1 MYCSTSTD
9 WDLPYRRRT
18 RQQSHYHPLYR
29 RVAVTDAC
37 TEPNFLTVCKSTP
50 LIHKYLTRKEQNPE
64 DRGQFEAASR
74 GFVSKQC
81 DMIQAPLDSGAA
93 AQKEADRCSWFYLF
107 SQLKLLHKTSF
118 NRLCGLKLACIYELS
133 RVRLSNN
140 NMKSSLIGNVF
151 PSLAIS
157 VRLISLQLSKRR
169 EEKKKKPQWRC
180 YKIKILA
187 CKEREREGEGTNN
200 GILPEKP
207 WFTRRLRA
215 TRLVLVELI
224 FTYVKTR
231 NANYLFCFVF
241 SWLLSLRF
249 EFTGQR
255 P

>member
-169 EEKKKKPQWRC
+169 EEKKKSH
-180 YKIKILA
+180 
-187 CKEREREGEGTNN
+187 N
-200 GILPEKP
+200 GG
-207 WFTRRLRA
+207 A
-215 TRLVLVELI
+215 TRLKSQHAKREKERGRGPTMEFYQKNPGLQEDAVLPGL
-224 FTYVKTR
+224 Y
-231 NANYLFCFVF
+231 
-241 SWLLSLRF
+241 WLN
-249 EFTGQR
+249 
-255 P
+255 